1 MKLKYDELLSC
12 FYFKFSLRR
21 YGWVVVA
28 LENEEGQTP
37 TAMVPVVP
45 AALGE

>member
-1 MKLKYDELLSC
+1 MINC
-12 FYFKFSLRR
+12 FTISGLNFWLRR

-28 LENEEGQTP
+28 LENEKGQTP

-45 AALGE
+45 APLGE